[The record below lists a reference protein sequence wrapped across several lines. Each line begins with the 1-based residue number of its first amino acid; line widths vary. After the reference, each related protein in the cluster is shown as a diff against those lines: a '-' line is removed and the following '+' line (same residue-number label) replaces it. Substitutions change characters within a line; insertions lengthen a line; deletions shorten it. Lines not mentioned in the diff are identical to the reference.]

1 MSKYNKTM
9 TGVDN
14 LSDRNAMVIKYE
26 PLINKLTSQFYHKT
40 LGSWDDLKS
49 MAQLGF
55 CLALNKYD
63 ETRSNM
69 SFMSFASFEIRNTIM
84 TCLTNESRTVKL
96 PFEEQKNLKES
107 GKGTFNSVSIDYKNP
122 DDDTKPRE
130 TVMGM
135 TVPAKFD
142 NGNVFEYLFSRL
154 EDQFDT
160 IDCEIFYMTFG
171 LNNRKELQNKEIA
184 KKLGLSEG
192 RISQRKKEIIK
203 FIRKD
208 ADLCEML
215 ASLLD

>member
-1 MSKYNKTM
+1 M
-9 TGVDN
+9 TRMN
-14 LSDRNAMVIKYE
+14 NMNDRNSMVIKYE

-40 LGSWDDLKS
+40 MMNWEDIRS
-49 MAQLGF
+49 AANLGF
-55 CLALNKYD
+55 CQAMNKYD
-63 ETRSNM
+63 KSRSNM
-69 SFMSFASFEIRNTIM
+69 SFMSFAAFEMRNTIM

-96 PFEEQKNLKES
+96 PFEEQKKLKNI
-107 GKGTFNSVSIDYKNP
+107 GKGTFNSVSIDHRSQE

-135 TVPAKFD
+135 AIPAKFD
-142 NGNVFEYLFSRL
+142 DGNVFEYLFSRL
-154 EDQFDT
+154 EDRFES

-171 LNNRKELQNKEIA
+171 LNGRKELQNKEIA

-215 ASLLD
+215 ASLLN